1 MLCANA
7 DRVIETRIKLTLHH
21 MHEAAIVV
29 GQQGIVRITKD
40 VRNGSGGNA
49 AGPPPFFIRYLRRF
63 KLSEAPRT

>member
-1 MLCANA
+1 LGGNA
-7 DRVIETRIKLTLHH
+7 DRVIEIRIKLTLHH

-29 GQQGIVRITKD
+29 GQGIVRITKD
-40 VRNGSGGNA
+40 VRNGSGGSA